1 MENIMFLKIFVLM
14 SSLLIMLSSSFAD
27 ELNIYSYRKPFL
39 LKPFLDEY
47 SKQTKI
53 KFNVLHLKK
62 GMAQRLLSEGKNTKA
77 DIILTV
83 DISRITELKDY
94 DLLKSISS
102 QVINNN
108 VPNHLVDSDNKW
120 VALSTRARII
130 GVSKSRVN
138 KDEIKRIEDLAKPQF
153 KNKICTRKGS
163 HPYNRALLS
172 SIISHNG
179 YDKALLWAKGL
190 VNNFARKPQGND
202 RAQAKAIFTGECDI
216 ILINTYYI
224 GLMKFNTE
232 NPEQQKWADATDVIF
247 FNQKDRGQHVNV
259 SAGAI
264 SKYSKNTKESLKFLE
279 WLTSEKAQ
287 KIYSEINYEYPVNKN
302 IKPSG
307 KITMWG
313 SFKSDEINITTISKN
328 APKAQEIIDKV
339 GW

>member
-1 MENIMFLKIFVLM
+1 M
-14 SSLLIMLSSSFAD
+14 SSLLIMLSSSFAN

-53 KFNVLHLKK
+53 KFNVLHLNK
-62 GMAQRLLSEGKNTKA
+62 GMAQRLLSEGKYTRA

-83 DISRITELKDY
+83 DISRVTELKDY

-108 VPNHLVDSDNKW
+108 VPNHLIDSDNKW

-130 GVSKSRVN
+130 GVSKKRVK
-138 KDEIKRIEDLAKPQF
+138 KDEITRIEDLAKPQF

-179 YDKALLWAKGL
+179 YNQALIWAKGL
-190 VNNFARKPQGND
+190 VKNFARKPQGND
-202 RAQAKAIFTGECDI
+202 RAQAQAIFSGECDI
-216 ILINTYYI
+216 VLMNTYYF
-224 GLMKFNTE
+224 GMMKFNIK
-232 NPEQQKWADATDVIF
+232 NPEQQKWADATDIIF
-247 FNQKDRGQHVNV
+247 FNQNDRGQHINV

-279 WLTSEKAQ
+279 WLTSEEAQ

-313 SFKSDEINITTISKN
+313 SFKSDKINITTISKN
-328 APKAQEIIDKV
+328 VPKAQEIIDKV

>member
-1 MENIMFLKIFVLM
+1 M
-14 SSLLIMLSSSFAD
+14 SSLLIMLSSSFAN

-53 KFNVLHLKK
+53 KFNVLHLNK
-62 GMAQRLLSEGKNTKA
+62 GMAQRLLSEGKYTKA

-83 DISRITELKDY
+83 DISRVTELKDY
-94 DLLKSISS
+94 DLLKSVNS
-102 QVINNN
+102 QVINKN

-130 GVSKSRVN
+130 GVSKKRVK
-138 KDEIKRIEDLAKPQF
+138 KDEITRIEDLAKPQF

-179 YDKALLWAKGL
+179 YDQALIWAKGL

-202 RAQAKAIFTGECDI
+202 RAQAQAIFSGECDI
-216 ILINTYYI
+216 VLMNTYYF
-224 GLMKFNTE
+224 GMMKFNIK
-232 NPEQQKWADATDVIF
+232 NPEQQKWADATDIIF
-247 FNQKDRGQHVNV
+247 FNQKDRGQHINV

-264 SKYSKNTKESLKFLE
+264 SKYSKNTKKSLKFLE

-313 SFKSDEINITTISKN
+313 SFKSDKINITTISKN
-328 APKAQEIIDKV
+328 VPKAQEIIDKV

>member
-1 MENIMFLKIFVLM
+1 MFKLFIIIN
-14 SSLLIMLSSSFAD
+14 SLFMLLGSSFAIAN

-47 SKQTKI
+47 SKKTNI

-94 DLLKSISS
+94 DLLKSINSK
-102 QVINNN
+102 VINNN
-108 VPNHLVDSDNKW
+108 VPDHLVDSDNKW

-138 KDEIKRIEDLAKPQF
+138 KDEIKRIEDLANPQF

-179 YDKALLWAKGL
+179 YEKALIWAKGL

-202 RAQAKAIFTGECDI
+202 RAQAKAIFSGECDI
-216 ILINTYYI
+216 VLMNTYYF
-224 GLMKFNTE
+224 GLMKFNTK
-232 NPEQQKWADATDVIF
+232 NPEQQKWADATDIIF
-247 FNQKDRGQHVNV
+247 FNQNDRGQHINV

-264 SKYSKNTKESLKFLE
+264 SKHSKNSKESLKFLE
-279 WLTSEKAQ
+279 WLTSKKAQ

-328 APKAQEIIDKV
+328 APKAKDIIDKV

>member
-1 MENIMFLKIFVLM
+1 MFLKIFVLM

-179 YDKALLWAKGL
+179 YNQALIWAKGL
-190 VNNFARKPQGND
+190 VKNFARKPQGND
-202 RAQAKAIFTGECDI
+202 RAQAKAIFSGECDI
-216 ILINTYYI
+216 VLMNTYYF
-224 GLMKFNTE
+224 GMMKFNTK
-232 NPEQQKWADATDVIF
+232 NPEQQKWADATDIIF
-247 FNQKDRGQHVNV
+247 FNQNDRGQHINV
-259 SAGAI
+259 SAGG
-264 SKYSKNTKESLKFLE
+264 
-279 WLTSEKAQ
+279 
-287 KIYSEINYEYPVNKN
+287 N
-302 IKPSG
+302 IKA
-307 KITMWG
+307 
-313 SFKSDEINITTISKN
+313 F
-328 APKAQEIIDKV
+328 
-339 GW
+339 

>member
-1 MENIMFLKIFVLM
+1 
-14 SSLLIMLSSSFAD
+14 MLSSSFAK
-27 ELNIYSYRKPFL
+27 ELNVYSYRKPFL
-39 LKPFLDEY
+39 LKPFLEVY
-47 SKQTKI
+47 TKKTNI
-53 KFNVLHLKK
+53 KFNVLHLNK
-62 GMAQRLLSEGKNTKA
+62 GMAQRLIAEGRNTKA
-77 DIILTV
+77 DLILTT
-83 DISRITELKDY
+83 DISRITELKEY
-94 DLLKSISS
+94 NLLKSLSS
-102 QVINNN
+102 KVIQKN
-108 VPNHLVDSDNKW
+108 VPNHLIDHENKW

-130 GVSKSRVN
+130 GISKKRVI
-138 KDEIKRIEDLAKPQF
+138 KDSITRIEDLANPKF

-287 KIYSEINYEYPVNKN
+287 KIYSEINFEYPVNRKV
-302 IKPSG
+302 IPSG
-307 KITMWG
+307 KIAIWG
-313 SFKSDEINITTISKN
+313 SFKSDKIDINKISKN
-328 APKAQEIIDKV
+328 ASKAQEIIDKV